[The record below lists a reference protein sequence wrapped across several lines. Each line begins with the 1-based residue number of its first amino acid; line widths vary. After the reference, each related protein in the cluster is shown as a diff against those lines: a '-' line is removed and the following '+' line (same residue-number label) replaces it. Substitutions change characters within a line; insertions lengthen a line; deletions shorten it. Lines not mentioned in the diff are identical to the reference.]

1 MARLRVYIDDQNAL
15 SVRDLAVLREDIRI
29 AQSQANELRD
39 SLLGLFHQHNYT
51 SICTDEYDV
60 AIVTRHNV
68 VVDKEALE
76 RDYPE
81 VYKDVCSIV
90 TTEVLTIK
98 PRRYD

>member
-29 AQSQANELRD
+29 AQNQANELRD
-39 SLLGLFHQHNYT
+39 SLLDMFHQHNYT

-60 AIVTRHNV
+60 TIVTRHNV
-68 VVDKEALE
+68 VVDKETLE
-76 RDYPE
+76 RDYPD
-81 VYKDVCSIV
+81 VYKEVCSIA
-90 TTEVLTIK
+90 TTEVLNIR